1 MAAAGLGW
9 DVKVL
14 DSLGC
19 EELKSLM
26 GLHVFPEFEIPS
38 RAVRGKIPEIEFEH
52 PDCVMLVYPS
62 GVGGGVVMEKYE

>member
-38 RAVRGKIPEIEFEH
+38 RAVRGKIPEIEFSFAVMGSLAIVWY
-52 PDCVMLVYPS
+52 CIVVMLH
-62 GVGGGVVMEKYE
+62 GRRA